1 MSYNK
6 QVWLWSNS
14 DLICVFIKLF
24 IVSMKVFRIIRFTL
38 GHVDVNGHFCRKIA
52 SFVFLLFMSP
62 VNVLNILNISASMN
76 CIYLIIFFVNLRFC
90 SSIWNEFELFCNHSK
105 YCSKL
110 YYGQYC
116 LMCIGP
122 SHKLHFSIELHYL
135 NLYLLSFWLLFLAVI
150 QQCNLKLSHA
160 LNSHRDHKI

>member
-1 MSYNK
+1 
-6 QVWLWSNS
+6 
-14 DLICVFIKLF
+14 
-24 IVSMKVFRIIRFTL
+24 MKVFKILRFTL

-52 SFVFLLFMSP
+52 SFVFVFLLFMSP
-62 VNVLNILNISASMN
+62 VNVLNILSISASMN

-110 YYGQYC
+110 YYGKYC

-135 NLYLLSFWLLFLAVI
+135 NLYILSFWLLFLAVI
-150 QQCNLKLSHA
+150 QQCNLKLRHA
-160 LNSHRDHKI
+160 LNWHHVHKI